1 MDTIISY
8 YGDLI
13 HKLKYKTNAHIVYT
27 SMLSR
32 LCDHDKTV
40 NKINKINLELCIH
53 LYHVCVAFTYWNL
66 FFLFS
71 GSWHPEHG
79 AVPLSESIL
88 GLYILRVDLFSPSL
102 PLWVLKREIIL
113 WIREGIFSNKH
124 LVYTTRLLFHQFLAA
139 FRLGGL
145 FGQNIDIY
153 IDVICII

>member
-1 MDTIISY
+1 MKELIIFHHVDTIISY

-71 GSWHPEHG
+71 GS
-79 AVPLSESIL
+79 
-88 GLYILRVDLFSPSL
+88 
-102 PLWVLKREIIL
+102 
-113 WIREGIFSNKH
+113 
-124 LVYTTRLLFHQFLAA
+124 
-139 FRLGGL
+139 
-145 FGQNIDIY
+145 
-153 IDVICII
+153 